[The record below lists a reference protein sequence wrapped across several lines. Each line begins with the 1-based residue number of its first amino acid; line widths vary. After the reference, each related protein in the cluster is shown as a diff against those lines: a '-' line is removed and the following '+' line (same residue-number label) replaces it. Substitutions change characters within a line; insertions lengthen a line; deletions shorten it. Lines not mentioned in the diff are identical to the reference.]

1 MCSGGGG
8 DGGAAQARAD
18 EEARQARIR
27 QGTSAINE
35 RFAGFDD
42 SFYKGREQAYTRFA
56 NPQLQDQY
64 SKTQESLAYNLARQG
79 LTDSSERARNVGELQ
94 RQYNQ
99 GRALIAS
106 QGLDYANQARQ
117 QVEQNRAEL
126 ISQLQMTSDPAAA
139 ASNAVNRAAI
149 LAQNQPYSP
158 LGAIFSNT
166 TGLLGSTAMGGYYDR
181 NAPGLG
187 VYRNLF
193 GGSSG
198 SNREKV
204 IS

>member
-27 QGTSAINE
+27 QGTAAINQK
-35 RFAGFDD
+35 FAGFDEP
-42 SFYKGREQAYTRFA
+42 FYQSRADAYTKFA
-56 NPQLQDQY
+56 NPQLNEQY
-64 SKTQESLAYNLARQG
+64 NTTGQNLTYNLARQG
-79 LTDSSERARNVGELQ
+79 LTDSSEKARNVGELQ

-99 GRALIAS
+99 NKALIAS
-106 QGLDYANQARQ
+106 QGMDYANQARQ

-139 ASNAVNRAAI
+139 ASNAVNRATI

-158 LGAIFSNT
+158 LGQIFTNT
-166 TGLLGSTAMGGYYDR
+166 TGLLGSTAIGGYYDR

-187 VYRNLF
+187 VYRDLF
-193 GGSSG
+193 RGVG
-198 SNREKV
+198 SNKEKV

>member
-27 QGTSAINE
+27 QGTTAINQK
-35 RFAGFDD
+35 FAGFDEP
-42 SFYKGREQAYTRFA
+42 FYQSRADAYTKFA
-56 NPQLQDQY
+56 TPQLNEQY
-64 SKTQESLAYNLARQG
+64 NTTGQNLSYNLARQG
-79 LTDSSERARNVGELQ
+79 LTDSSEKARNVGELQ

-99 GRALIAS
+99 NKALVAS
-106 QGLDYANQARQ
+106 QGMDYANQARQ

-126 ISQLQMTSDPAAA
+126 ISQLQMTADPAAA
-139 ASNAVNRAAI
+139 ANNAVNRAAI

-158 LGAIFSNT
+158 LGQIFTNT

-187 VYRNLF
+187 VYRDLF
-193 GGSSG
+193 RGGGSNKERVVS
-198 SNREKV
+198 
-204 IS
+204 